1 MEFQKLIDMEAA
13 VKAATLVMDNA
24 IVKAKTYPHEL
35 LAIKKTLT
43 AAIRA
48 IDPVVEKPVPEEEKV
63 QSADCSFC
71 PFSFYYCAGPEVDE
85 CQYPDQEGD
94 CMNCLVY
101 CPGLRN
107 PDECPKKGVKG

>member
-13 VKAATLVMDNA
+13 VKAATLVMDTA
-24 IVKAKTYPHEL
+24 ISKAKTYPREL
-35 LAIKKTLT
+35 LAIKDALV

-48 IDPVVEKPVPEEEKV
+48 IDPVVEKPVPEAKKGWA
-63 QSADCSFC
+63 ADCSFC
-71 PFSFYYCAGPEVDE
+71 PFSFYYCTGPESDE

-94 CMNCLVY
+94 CMNCPVY
-101 CPGLRN
+101 CPGLRR